1 MQIGVTIFTTDQTI
15 GMIPLARAL
24 EERGY
29 ASLWVPAHTHIPLSR
44 DTHWPM
50 ADQEL
55 PEMYRRSYDP
65 FVAMTAAAAVTER
78 LVLGTGICLVTQHDP
93 IILAKQV
100 ASLDHLSNGRLI
112 FGIGY
117 GWNEDEMRQHGV
129 DPKFRR
135 SIGRDKVNV
144 MRTLWTD
151 EVSEYEGK
159 YASLGPS
166 WQFPKPVQQ
175 PYPPVLVGGGK
186 AVLSD
191 VATWAD
197 GWMPIEGPMPV
208 LKLLARVREQTT
220 EAGRDPDA
228 LLVHVSYAEPTFE
241 NLDRYQEAGVTGVVL
256 KLDPDPEADVLAAL
270 DRHQH
275 LIERYQAS

>member
-15 GMIPLARAL
+15 SMPRLAREL
-24 EERGY
+24 EDRGF
-29 ASLWVPAHTHIPLSR
+29 ASLWVPEHTHIPLSR
-44 DTHWPM
+44 ETHWPM

-65 FVAMTAAAAVTER
+65 FVAMTAAAVVTER
-78 LVLGTGICLVTQHDP
+78 LVVGTGICLVTQHDP

-144 MRTLWTD
+144 MRALWSD
-151 EVSEYEGK
+151 EVSEYEGRF
-159 YASLGPS
+159 ASLGPS
-166 WQFPKPVQQ
+166 WQFPKPVQK

-186 AVLSD
+186 AVIPD

-208 LKLLARVREQTT
+208 LKLWDRIREATT

-228 LLVHVSYAEPTFE
+228 LIVHVSYAEPTHE
-241 NLDRYQEAGVTGVVL
+241 NLDRYVEAGFDGVVL
-256 KLDPDPEADVLAAL
+256 KLDPDPEADVLQAL
-270 DRHQH
+270 DRLQP
-275 LIERYQAS
+275 LVARYAG

>member
-1 MQIGVTIFTTDQTI
+1 
-15 GMIPLARAL
+15 
-24 EERGY
+24 
-29 ASLWVPAHTHIPLSR
+29 
-44 DTHWPM
+44 M

-65 FVAMTAAAAVTER
+65 FVAMTAAAVVTER
-78 LVLGTGICLVTQHDP
+78 LVVGTGICLVTQHDP

-129 DPKFRR
+129 DPRFRR

-151 EVSEYEGK
+151 EVSEYEGRF
-159 YASLGPS
+159 ASIGPS
-166 WQFPKPVQQ
+166 WQFPKPVQK
-175 PYPPVLVGGGK
+175 PYPPLLVGGGK
-186 AVLSD
+186 AVIPD

-208 LKLLARVREQTT
+208 LKLWDRIKEATI
-220 EAGRDPDA
+220 EAGRDPAD
-228 LLVHVSYAEPTFE
+228 LIVHVSYAEPTHE
-241 NLDRYQEAGVTGVVL
+241 NLDRYVEAGFAGVVL
-256 KLDPDPEADVLAAL
+256 KLDPEAEADVLKAL
-270 DRHQH
+270 DRLHP
-275 LIERYQAS
+275 LVERYA

>member
-1 MQIGVTIFTTDQTI
+1 MQD
-15 GMIPLARAL
+15 A
-24 EERGY
+24 
-29 ASLWVPAHTHIPLSR
+29 
-44 DTHWPM
+44 
-50 ADQEL
+50 EL

-65 FVAMTAAAAVTER
+65 FVAMTAAAVVTER
-78 LVLGTGICLVTQHDP
+78 LIVATGICLVAQHDP
-93 IILAKQV
+93 IVLAKQV

-129 DPKFRR
+129 DPKKRR

-144 MRTLWTD
+144 MRTLWAD
-151 EVSEYEGK
+151 EVSEYEGEF
-159 YASLGPS
+159 ASLGPS
-166 WQFPKPVQQ
+166 WQFPKPVQK

-186 AVLSD
+186 AVISD

-208 LKLLARVREQTT
+208 LKLLERVRQATT

-228 LLVHVSYAEPTFE
+228 APGPRLLRRADLREPRPLPAGRHRRGGAEARPRPRGRRPGRARPPPAPHRAVPDLVTP
-241 NLDRYQEAGVTGVVL
+241 AGRGAHATRPGGRAGRGLPVTGTGSC
-256 KLDPDPEADVLAAL
+256 PT
-270 DRHQH
+270 
-275 LIERYQAS
+275 